1 MSMRQLSLKLFFSKS
16 IIILASPNGNIMG
29 INEMAYKILGLPHYA
44 ADDDYEN
51 NEFNL

>member
-1 MSMRQLSLKLFFSKS
+1 
-16 IIILASPNGNIMG
+16 MG

-44 ADDDYEN
+44 AGEDDYEN